1 MQKHEK
7 CLKSKND
14 IKRRLGAINQSYE
27 QILNLRIW
35 KFKSYFPHEN
45 GSLLIDKA
53 KLLMEKGSQPHR
65 NIEKFFIVLSALH
78 TALHT

>member
-27 QILNLRIW
+27 QILNLIIR
-35 KFKSYFPHEN
+35 KFKSNFPLRKQKQRSCQLLSHLPPYE
-45 GSLLIDKA
+45 GSYTRLFS
-53 KLLMEKGSQPHR
+53 GSM
-65 NIEKFFIVLSALH
+65 
-78 TALHT
+78 